1 MEFQVWQAIVVPL
14 VIALLTLFVN
24 WRHNTASI
32 SHQRTQRLR
41 DLVRSGEW
49 RTVHPMVLVMDVRE
63 AFNQRINLD
72 PRALRLVLNYQD
84 HAFEALRHYLR
95 ARSFVFVSE
104 DGRRFQRAASGHRE
118 KSYGHWPIYIALL
131 GLLLYTGLM
140 VNFFYLADQKRLEA
154 IYPLIGA
161 VVGLSLSTWVAFGM
175 NTANRLLKLPP
186 VEERHDALARVLPE
200 KPVPEAVQDREMAGA
215 EKSPLP
221 DQAQAC

>member
-63 AFNQRINLD
+63 AFNQRVNLD

-95 ARSFVFVSE
+95 ARKFVFVAE
-104 DGRRFQRAASGHRE
+104 DGRRFQRVGLGICE
-118 KSYGHWPIYIALL
+118 KNYGHWPIYVALF

-154 IYPLIGA
+154 MFSLLGA
-161 VVGLSLSTWVAFGM
+161 VLGLSLSTWLAFDM

-186 VEERHDALARVLPE
+186 IEDLQDGLARFEPE
-200 KPVPEAVQDREMAGA
+200 SLAPAAVQESEKAGTD
-215 EKSPLP
+215 KSPLP
-221 DQAQAC
+221 KQA

>member
-95 ARSFVFVSE
+95 ARNFVFVSE
-104 DGRRFQRAASGHRE
+104 DGRRFQRSGRGSSE
-118 KSYGHWPIYIALL
+118 KNYGHWPIYVALS

-140 VNFFYLADQKRLEA
+140 VSFFYLVDQQRFEA
-154 IYPLIGA
+154 IYLLLGA
-161 VVGLSLSTWVAFGM
+161 VLGLSLSTWAAFGM
-175 NTANRLLKLPP
+175 NTANRLLKMPP
-186 VEERHDALARVLPE
+186 VEDCHDALAQAEPE
-200 KPVPEAVQDREMAGA
+200 RPASETVQDSARAGVQ
-215 EKSPLP
+215 KSPLP
-221 DQAQAC
+221 EQTRAC